1 MIKTRES
8 GGFFSICEQSF
19 TFLFLKIFSKT
30 LYKLK
35 IRAIIKSSKQRKRL
49 RKNIFEVD
57 CFVIRMFK
65 YRANFTFCN
74 KAIGFI
80 EFKESFHE
88 EGI

>member
-1 MIKTRES
+1 MS
-8 GGFFSICEQSF
+8 FFKK
-19 TFLFLKIFSKT
+19 LRKT

-49 RKNIFEVD
+49 RKIIFEISR
-57 CFVIRMFK
+57 FVIRMFK
-65 YRANFTFCN
+65 YRAKFTFFN

>member
-49 RKNIFEVD
+49 RKNYFW
-57 CFVIRMFK
+57 
-65 YRANFTFCN
+65 N
-74 KAIGFI
+74 
-80 EFKESFHE
+80 
-88 EGI
+88 